1 MAQLLVR
8 SIDDDLVDRLKER
21 AAANQRSAEAEH
33 RQILQQAL
41 QVTRRRSLAE
51 VLATMPDVGI
61 DADFARVN

>member
-41 QVTRRRSLAE
+41 QAPKRRSLAE
-51 VLATMPDVGI
+51 LLAAMPDVGI
-61 DADFARVN
+61 DSDFERTN

>member
-8 SIDDDLVDRLKER
+8 SIYDDLVDRLKER

-33 RQILQQAL
+33 RQILQHAL
-41 QVTRRRSLAE
+41 QATKRRSLAE

-61 DADFARVN
+61 DADFARAN

>member
-21 AAANQRSAEAEH
+21 ATANQRSAEAEH
-33 RQILQQAL
+33 RQILQHAL
-41 QVTRRRSLAE
+41 QATKRRSLAE

-61 DADFARVN
+61 DADFARAN